1 MRAVLTLISIA
12 CGAYSSYWVTMRLI
26 SPLCAQYF
34 KPLDRARQIIITV
47 AGTIIFVF
55 NFFLWLFIL
64 AGIYLYGYKKN
75 KDGR

>member
-34 KPLDRARQIIITV
+34 QPLDRTRQIILTV

-55 NFFLWLFIL
+55 NLFLWLFIL
-64 AGIYLYGYKKN
+64 VGIYLYGYKKN